1 MGEQEQQ
8 NGRYNS
14 YKNRKGDTIATKTE
28 REIQQLQKQIGRY
41 NSYKN
46 REGDTTATK
55 IER

>member
-1 MGEQEQQ
+1 LGEQEQQ